1 MKDWGLLRL
10 LAAVALIGA
19 LVLTSCNSTAKGAVI
34 TVLRSGTSVLRI
46 PKSYLTR
53 RFLIIEGSCNTSTHT
68 PGLPV
73 LKMRLSLPHQ
83 YEASTAAFCHK
94 PHSAFEYY
102 LDSRRLS
109 SHEVVQ
115 ISAFPSQIKWTID
128 LSRSNTHKGAK
139 DFLISSNYVPPAPK
153 PPVLP
158 ATAPLCTPGQV
169 SVSITGEAYVANQ
182 VHAYLTVSDTS
193 SSPCRLQG
201 WPSIYGVTVTGRR
214 ISLYQS
220 RAIGPKGH
228 YVSKPP
234 LVLIKKN
241 IQSAYSELGY
251 APGCPSLNEGNKGT
265 QVDYQSLSVAL
276 PDSLGTYTIPSSAFN
291 EGSLVL
297 TPVSCYTASSK
308 LAGTVGYSFLIP
320 SFGLQLPA
328 LF

>member
-1 MKDWGLLRL
+1 MKGIRL
-10 LAAVALIGA
+10 PKLF
-19 LVLTSCNSTAKGAVI
+19 I
-34 TVLRSGTSVLRI
+34 TVLLTAIVLASCGSTTKNSGITVTGHGVSSVQITKSVLV
-46 PKSYLTR
+46 K
-53 RFLIIEGSCNTSTHT
+53 RFLIVRGTCNTTGSTPAAPAIKFHVFLAHQQVAAT
-68 PGLPV
+68 AWECKKPQASFSFYLPS
-73 LKMRLSLPHQ
+73 K
-83 YEASTAAFCHK
+83 
-94 PHSAFEYY
+94 
-102 LDSRRLS
+102 DLS
-109 SHEVVQ
+109 SNEELHMFSRPESKWVIE
-115 ISAFPSQIKWTID
+115 ISG
-128 LSRSNTHKGAK
+128 SNTKG
-139 DFLISSNYVPPAPK
+139 SSKEFAFYSTYVPPKPK
-153 PPVLP
+153 PPALP
-158 ATAPLCTPGQV
+158 ASAPLCTPGQV
-169 SVSITGEAYVANQ
+169 SVGITGEGYVANQ

-193 SSPCRLQG
+193 SSPCSLQG
-201 WPSIYGVTVTGRR
+201 WPSIYGMTVTGRR